1 MYDANTTRNNDLS
14 RTLVFRKPSPRLR
27 LRSHSFWPSE
37 RVRGSDD
44 AVVTA
49 KNYGQAVEG
58 ACTLGR
64 RTLAASRDA
73 LIEVKYISVRQRFK
87 YGFLYPTIRR
97 YWKYYLYTDLQ
108 LIKRHARRLLLW
120 VPSFSD
126 APSSV

>member
-1 MYDANTTRNNDLS
+1 M
-14 RTLVFRKPSPRLR
+14 
-27 LRSHSFWPSE
+27 
-37 RVRGSDD
+37 
-44 AVVTA
+44 VTA

-120 VPSFSD
+120 VPSFSLWRWRRCSTMRCTFR
-126 APSSV
+126 PPLFSGPVVLVLRQRVSSTKHATMAKGGALRI